1 VLFVKDEKDKTK
13 HESINLMKVQKNKK
27 IGSYINPIP
36 NRYKET
42 LKIIKHFMKEDENV
56 NEKIIYDI
64 VLDELTIKDH
74 IDFMVDTISKNR
86 KHKPELIQS
95 MKDSGLFYFDENDKI
110 THYFDWLQY
119 SKQDKNESK
128 QQILYKVTESQQL
141 QQAPGI
147 ELEEDRKEF
156 ERKHS
161 SYVKETL
168 IEGFV
173 DMKEKSNS
181 VQFKIVKE
189 QKQNENSIP
198 NGTVC
203 EYNNAKF
210 DNLINDF
217 IIKHEPDFDKLN
229 ISKKVLN
236 KKNICLY
243 YQYLLRIQGKFL
255 RPRFWNLYKD
265 IVRKEK
271 DNIKKPKKSKGK
283 KT

>member
-1 VLFVKDEKDKTK
+1 
-13 HESINLMKVQKNKK
+13 M
-27 IGSYINPIP
+27 
-36 NRYKET
+36 
-42 LKIIKHFMKEDENV
+42 
-56 NEKIIYDI
+56 
-64 VLDELTIKDH
+64 DELTIKDH
-74 IDFMVDTISKNR
+74 IDFILDSISKNR
-86 KHKPELIQS
+86 KLKPELIES
-95 MKDSGLFYFDENDKI
+95 MKDSGLFYFDEDDKI

-119 SKQDKNESK
+119 PKQDKNDGK

-141 QQAPGI
+141 QQVPGI
-147 ELEEDRKEF
+147 ELEEDRKDF
-156 ERKHS
+156 ERKFS

-189 QKQNENSIP
+189 PKQDNTSIP

-217 IIKHEPDFDKLN
+217 IVKQQPDFEKSN
-229 ISKKVLN
+229 IPKKVLN

-255 RPRFWNLYKD
+255 RPRFWNLYKE
-265 IVRKEK
+265 IVRREK
-271 DNIKKPKKSKGK
+271 NVGKKPKKAKDK
-283 KT
+283 NKLK